1 MAYRGLGFPKIRGEV
16 LAVLIMRATYSIL
29 GSTPLN
35 GNFHSD
41 VPRVGA

>member
-1 MAYRGLGFPKIRGEV
+1 MAYRGLGLPKIRGEV
-16 LAVLIMRATYSIL
+16 LIMRTTYSIL